1 MNYFISVL
9 AFFVVLPVY
18 VRSQVISD
26 GMKVHDTRNIA
37 EAPLDFNQ
45 EVKFEFKSRSVV
57 GVPGQGTYSGQMT
70 IAPWRNNTGN
80 GHHQLNFND
89 GGIFYRTGSPEDAFW
104 GPWRRVLVENTLG
117 NVGIGTNS
125 PQAKLSVNGGILA
138 KEVKVKTDISVP
150 DYVFEPDYKL
160 STLAEI
166 EAYVKQHK
174 HLPEIPSAKDI
185 EQDGLNLAEMNLL
198 LLKKVEELTLYIID
212 LNRTNELQN
221 KEIAK
226 LKSASGI

>member
-1 MNYFISVL
+1 VDASFL
-9 AFFVVLPVY
+9 TPVVNTKTWWERDP
-18 VRSQVISD
+18 
-26 GMKVHDTRNIA
+26 HDNIQSWGSGSA
-37 EAPLDFNQ
+37 
-45 EVKFEFKSRSVV
+45 
-57 GVPGQGTYSGQMT
+57 TYLT
-70 IAPWRNNTGN
+70 IVA
-80 GHHQLNFND
+80 
-89 GGIFYRTGSPEDAFW
+89 
-104 GPWRRVLVENTLG
+104 G
-117 NVGIGTNS
+117 NVGIGTTS
-125 PQAKLSVNGGILA
+125 PKAKLAVEGAILA

-150 DYVFEPDYKL
+150 DYVFEPDHKL

-221 KEIAK
+221 KEIAE
-226 LKSASGI
+226 LKSASGL